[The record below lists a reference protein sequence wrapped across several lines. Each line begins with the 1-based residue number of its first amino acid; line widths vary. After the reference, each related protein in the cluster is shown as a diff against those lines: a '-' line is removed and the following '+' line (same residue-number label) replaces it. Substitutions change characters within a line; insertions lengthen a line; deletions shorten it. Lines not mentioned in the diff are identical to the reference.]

1 MKNLKKIVYKI
12 LITLFKF
19 SIQVHFDL
27 LTAFLLAL
35 LTKKLNVI
43 RKEKKYR
50 ILCMAKSVF
59 NDDVNALAKQSSQME
74 YLLFP
79 RLLLL
84 DIYKQYFEYND
95 NIFLKYHLD
104 GELNTKRKELQS
116 RFFNLIRYLKAFLG
130 FDVILT
136 GNFVYLS
143 QQEFA
148 AATILSK
155 IPFVVLYKEGMAPVE
170 SFEPFIKTYHN
181 KVFVGS
187 RILFYNENIRNALVN
202 ASIPGLTQDIS
213 AVVGIPRLD
222 LLSADKISRTE
233 KYITLFSFYQ
243 KDKISAL
250 FSKDVDVV
258 ELEKRSD
265 QFHLNVI
272 EFAKLNP
279 DYKIIIKTKA
289 GQTYVDYINN
299 LLADYKVSA
308 DLPNLIITNSENAHS
323 LIRKSSLIL
332 GYMSTTLLEAL
343 YLGKRIASPY
353 FNDLNSQITF
363 DYFRGYE
370 DMVTYIKNYDDLE
383 RTIKVESKQS
393 ISDTEI
399 SLFLSQF
406 CFRTDR
412 KSCER
417 VESEIEKVIFDAD

>member
-1 MKNLKKIVYKI
+1 
-12 LITLFKF
+12 
-19 SIQVHFDL
+19 
-27 LTAFLLAL
+27 
-35 LTKKLNVI
+35 
-43 RKEKKYR
+43 
-50 ILCMAKSVF
+50 MAKSVF
-59 NDDVNALAKQSSQME
+59 NDDVNALAKQSTQME

-95 NIFLKYHLD
+95 DIFLKYHLD
-104 GELNTKRKELQS
+104 SELNTNRKELKS

-148 AATILSK
+148 AAAILSK

-170 SFEPFIKTYHN
+170 SFEPFIKTYYN

-272 EFAKLNP
+272 EFAKRNP
-279 DYKIIIKTKA
+279 DYKVIIKTKA
-289 GQTYVDYINN
+289 GDTYVNYVNN
-299 LLADYKVSA
+299 LLVDYKVSS
-308 DLPNLIITNSENAHS
+308 DLSNLIITNSANAHS
-323 LIRKSSLIL
+323 LIRKSSLVL

-343 YLGKRIASPY
+343 YLGKRIASPC
-353 FNDLNSQITF
+353 FNDLNSQISF

-370 DMVTYIKNYDDLE
+370 KMVTYIHNYNDLE
-383 RTIKVESKQS
+383 NAIKYPSSKNLVKAD
-393 ISDTEI
+393 ISD
-399 SLFLSQF
+399 FLSQF
-406 CFRTDR
+406 CYKTDGR
-412 KSCER
+412 SCER
-417 VESEIEKVIFDAD
+417 VEAEIERVINNAN